1 MGVPCPASA
10 FMWVS
15 YIFASLLA
23 ALVGF
28 GELVGRYR
36 DAPLDVAR
44 RLPAIVYM
52 LLHAAAGVTALVF
65 IDAFGWTFGAP
76 GDAVRLV
83 QIMAA
88 GLAAMAI
95 LRSALFTV
103 RVGDVDVDAGPSGLL
118 KAILNAVDRSVDRGR
133 AQRRSQAVREIM
145 AGVSF
150 EKASQRLTSY
160 CLELMQNVPE
170 TEQVEVE
177 NRVASLEG
185 SDPDKTS
192 RAQQLGLVLIDVV
205 GEDVL
210 RASVEALG
218 DEIR

>member
-1 MGVPCPASA
+1 MC
-10 FMWVS
+10 VS
-15 YIFASLLA
+15 YVSASLLA

-36 DAPLDVAR
+36 DEPLDVAR

-52 LLHAAAGVTALVF
+52 MLHAAAGLIALVF

-76 GDAVRLV
+76 DDAVRLV

-88 GLAAMAI
+88 GLAA
-95 LRSALFTV
+95 
-103 RVGDVDVDAGPSGLL
+103 
-118 KAILNAVDRSVDRGR
+118 
-133 AQRRSQAVREIM
+133 IM

-160 CLELMQNVPE
+160 CLELMQSVSE
-170 TEQVEVE
+170 TEQGDVE

-205 GEDVL
+205 GENVL